1 MPFTDKAKIELKKV
15 GLELVVRVAE
25 HKRNIMLPPALAPYR
40 PQGAK
45 FDDGAL
51 TVTFERPAPAEDRVM
66 RQRPEAALSEVRGD
80 RRRRRGRPL
89 DFECVDFCPICRT
102 ADVLR
107 ATMPEEFQEHW
118 HALQKEMLLAMR
130 SLLDHYIHHV
140 ETQRP
145 SAAPVED
152 IPIE

>member
-1 MPFTDKAKIELKKV
+1 MIDETRQPRFPKAEAT
-15 GLELVVRVAE
+15 G
-25 HKRNIMLPPALAPYR
+25 
-40 PQGAK
+40 GA
-45 FDDGAL
+45 
-51 TVTFERPAPAEDRVM
+51 
-66 RQRPEAALSEVRGD
+66 
-80 RRRRRGRPL
+80 RRSI

-118 HALQKEMLLAMR
+118 HAWQKEMLLAMR

-140 ETQRP
+140 EAQR
-145 SAAPVED
+145 SGAAPVED